1 MTPLAAVAIV
11 STSGAVHDSPQRFS
25 KPARRRTMLVDA
37 RHLRPVLIPKLRP
50 GKDQPCFEHHSMS
63 YGVLYGKAHKGN
75 EKMEAWRR
83 GV

>member
-1 MTPLAAVAIV
+1 
-11 STSGAVHDSPQRFS
+11 
-25 KPARRRTMLVDA
+25 MLVDA